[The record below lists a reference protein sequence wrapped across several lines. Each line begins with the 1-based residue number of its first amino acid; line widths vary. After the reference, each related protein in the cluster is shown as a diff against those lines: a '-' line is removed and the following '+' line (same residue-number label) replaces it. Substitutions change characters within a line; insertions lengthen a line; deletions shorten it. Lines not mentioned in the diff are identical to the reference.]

1 MTPDTDEDEEDTDT
15 DDILREAT
23 LLLLRLTYA
32 QAHSQLESISLELEL
47 LRNAPP
53 ESPQEPDDQKS
64 KPENEVDWK
73 LDRPSGNLGAAG
85 GPILDPQGKVRDILS
100 SLLYIASHRWLL
112 FSQ

>member
-1 MTPDTDEDEEDTDT
+1 MPNADEDEEDSETDE
-15 DDILREAT
+15 ILREAT

-53 ESPQEPDDQKS
+53 PSPQEPNDQKS

-73 LDRPSGNLGAAG
+73 LDRPSGGLGVAD
-85 GPILDPQGKVRDILS
+85 GPILDPQGKVREVL
-100 SLLYIASHRWLL
+100 
-112 FSQ
+112 